1 MNTKLQ
7 DFSQKEINRNFSRVI
22 RENRLLFG
30 LTQAELAKM
39 AGVHRTTIIRMED
52 PLASGT
58 TLMSSI
64 YAVLQVLKINP
75 NRIFYPER
83 TELNNP
89 KQILMDYL
97 LLCNEVVPSALK
109 YVTKVLIYILL
120 YSA

>member
-1 MNTKLQ
+1 MNTTLQ
-7 DFSQKEINRNFSRVI
+7 DFSQEDINRNFSRVI
-22 RENRLLFG
+22 RETRLLFG
-30 LTQAELAKM
+30 LTQAELAEM

-97 LLCNEVVPSALK
+97 ILCNEEELK
-109 YVTKVLIYILL
+109 MIRPYIEKFIEKK
-120 YSA
+120 AED

>member
-1 MNTKLQ
+1 MNTELK
-7 DFSQKEINRNFSRVI
+7 DFSQEEINRNFSKVI
-22 RENRLLFG
+22 RETRLLYG
-30 LTQAELAKM
+30 LTQNELAEM

-64 YAVLQVLKINP
+64 YAVMQVLKINP

-83 TELNNP
+83 TDLNNP

-97 LLCNEVVPSALK
+97 LLCNEEELK
-109 YVTKVLIYILL
+109 IISPYIEK
-120 YSA
+120 YIEKKDRD

>member
-1 MNTKLQ
+1 MDAELK
-7 DFSQKEINRNFSRVI
+7 DFSQEEINRNFSKVI
-22 RENRLLFG
+22 RETRLLFG
-30 LTQAELAKM
+30 LTQDELADM

-64 YAVLQVLKINP
+64 HAVLQVLKINP
-75 NRIFYPER
+75 NRIFYPEK

-97 LLCNEVVPSALK
+97 LLCNKEELK
-109 YVTKVLIYILL
+109 MISPYIEKFIEKE
-120 YSA
+120 SED